1 MKNKKVTRTF
11 PISVIKVTVFNS
23 ETDAVDTF
31 VTELVGKF
39 RNQKTLIKALKPKYE
54 TETVMII
61 KAEVTEMKSKK
72 YSMDESDFIVQSDEY
87 QAE

>member
-61 KAEVTEMKSKK
+61 KAEVTEIKSKK

>member
-61 KAEVTEMKSKK
+61 KAEVIETKSKK